1 MSRNLSVSRHVA
13 NCEKRKTCNSRCK
26 SSNTR
31 LINSSWPSDAYI
43 WASKPDHNWFRQCL
57 AACSIQSPY
66 LNECQ
71 GSINWI
77 LANNCQLNCNQ
88 NHFHSRKCFQSCSA
102 KWRFGLGLMH
112 YVGLH
117 QSICKIINISYIIGR
132 SDFSPFLEIHIFCR
146 YCELTA
152 CGIAFILGEGKCV
165 SKHVNSY
172 TIAELTTNT

>member
-1 MSRNLSVSRHVA
+1 MWP
-13 NCEKRKTCNSRCK
+13 
-26 SSNTR
+26 R

-66 LNECQ
+66 LNKCQ

-77 LANNCQLNCNQ
+77 LANNFQLNCNQ
-88 NHFHSRKCFQSCSA
+88 NHFHSRKCIQSCSA

-117 QSICKIINISYIIGR
+117 QSICKIINILYIIGR
-132 SDFSPFLEIHIFCR
+132 SVFPRFSKSTFFADTVNWLPAVLPSFWAKE
-146 YCELTA
+146 
-152 CGIAFILGEGKCV
+152 KCV
-165 SKHVNSY
+165 SKHVNNY
-172 TIAELTTNT
+172 AMAELTTNT